1 MEGNVAVAVYNAAF
15 CQQQLILCLFPCHF
29 PPEMGPLIA
38 DLIVLLQKN
47 RQACFTKDTYREPKV
62 DELLPWERENRNQ
75 QQKKTDKSDEQD
87 KSASPMAISKT
98 P

>member
-1 MEGNVAVAVYNAAF
+1 MTNIRFSSSLVV
-15 CQQQLILCLFPCHF
+15 

-47 RQACFTKDTYREPKV
+47 RQACFTKEIYREPRL
-62 DELLPWERENRNQ
+62 DELLPWEREMR
-75 QQKKTDKSDEQD
+75 DKQD
-87 KSASPMAISKT
+87 KDENTRDDKPAASPMAISKT